1 MRSPSIKPILLQ
13 LHSIAGLVLALFLSV
28 IALSGA
34 VLSFEDEIQAAL
46 NAGGSRVEAHTAPR
60 LQPDDLIA
68 RLQADGD
75 ARKISAMTIARDPS
89 AAVHIRFARSDDAS
103 RPSSLYLDPYDGR
116 VLGHPVGEEFFA
128 TVRKLHRWLL
138 LPGDAKGWG
147 RPIGGIIAIG
157 LIAMLITGLVLR
169 WPHRAGSVKVWLKPN
184 VRLRGRGLHR
194 SLHAVLGT
202 WAMLIYLVMVL
213 TGLWWSFDWYKDG
226 AIWLLSR
233 APAAAEP
240 MPAKAQGKGQDKAAE
255 TKAPR
260 GPGGMAAQP
269 DSKRDAATLPLDRV
283 WSSFQQDQG
292 ERFVIARLT
301 LPAGGSVVRVRS
313 WITDSMDG
321 VRDEFRIDALSGKIV
336 SADLYAA
343 KPLGDRILAR
353 VLDIHRGSI
362 LGWPGRL
369 GFMLA
374 ALLMPLFAVTGLLL
388 YLSRRRHKRLS
399 QRPVGGLVAG
409 E

>member
-13 LHSIAGLVLALFLSV
+13 LHSIAGLALALFLSV

-46 NAGGSRVEAHTAPR
+46 NADRSHVAVAATPR
-60 LQPDDLIA
+60 LSPDELIA
-68 RLQADGD
+68 RLQAAGFGKV
-75 ARKISAMTIARDPS
+75 ASVTLARDPS
-89 AAVHIRFARSDDAS
+89 AAVPIRFARSDDAS
-103 RPSSLYLDPYDGR
+103 RPSSVYVDPYDGR

-147 RPIGGIIAIG
+147 RPIGGSIAIG

-169 WPHRAGSVKVWLKPN
+169 WPHRPGSVKVWLKPN
-184 VRLRGRGLHR
+184 WRLRGRGLHR

-226 AIWLLSR
+226 AAWLLSR

-240 MPAKAQGKGQDKAAE
+240 MPAKGQGKGLGNPTE
-255 TKAPR
+255 TQAPR
-260 GPGGMAAQP
+260 GPGMAAE
-269 DSKRDAATLPLDRV
+269 SGGKRETSATLPLDRV
-283 WSSFQQDQG
+283 WSSFVQQQG
-292 ERFVIARLT
+292 ERFVTARLT
-301 LPAGGSVVRVRS
+301 LPAGGSLVRVRS
-313 WITDSMDG
+313 WTTDATDG
-321 VRDEFRIDALSGKIV
+321 VRDEFRIDAVSGKIV
-336 SADLYAA
+336 SAELYAA

-353 VLDIHRGSI
+353 VLDIHRGNI

-369 GFMLA
+369 AFMLA
-374 ALLMPLFAVTGLLL
+374 ALLMPLFAVTGVLL
-388 YLSRRRHKRLS
+388 YLSRRRHKRMA